1 MWESDS
7 RENKME
13 RIFALYSSQR
23 DKGRHSCMLGIG
35 LCYCGAQK
43 QEVLDSPLYAWKEC
57 SIPPN
62 VCRGE
67 YFDPMGGMLQSHSC
81 IPRGCLLN
89 LQLHAVGK
97 MD

>member
-23 DKGRHSCMLGIG
+23 DKGRHSCMLRIG

-67 YFDPMGGMLQSHSC
+67 YFDPMVV
-81 IPRGCLLN
+81 CL
-89 LQLHAVGK
+89 AVGCSSPTAAYPG
-97 MD
+97 DVF